1 MSSVSSIY
9 LSDVRLVETILDELW
24 ESGACLET
32 ILTIKENHFYKIY
45 WIQKVYFWAEAYVF
59 SVPSCN

>member
-1 MSSVSSIY
+1 MSSVSVTY
-9 LSDVRLVETILDELW
+9 LSDVKLVETILSELW

-32 ILTIKENHFYKIY
+32 IMTVMANHFYNIY
-45 WIQKVYFWAEAYVF
+45 WIQRVYFWAEAYVF